1 MSTFRDPVKNFTFE
15 TVVAFVGAL
24 LVLPLLIKVLV
35 GTLRTLFRMGF
46 VRRLL
51 FDSVVVGATALL
63 TRDDVLDRIFG
74 PRESGKAASKD
85 LPGGGAR

>member
-1 MSTFRDPVKNFTFE
+1 MSTFRDPVQNFTFE
-15 TVVAFVGAL
+15 TFVAFVGAL
-24 LVLPLLIKVLV
+24 LVLPLVIKVV
-35 GTLRTLFRMGF
+35 FGTLRTLFRMGF

-74 PRESGKAASKD
+74 ARDPQKAVSKD
-85 LPGGGAR
+85 RSGRGAK